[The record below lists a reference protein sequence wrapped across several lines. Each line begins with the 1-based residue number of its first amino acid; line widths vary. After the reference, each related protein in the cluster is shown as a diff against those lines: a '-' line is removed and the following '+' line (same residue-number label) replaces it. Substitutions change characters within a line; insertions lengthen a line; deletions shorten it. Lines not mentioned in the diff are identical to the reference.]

1 MMTTITDPGIIP
13 KISKNEQSQPDFDVT
28 PKKRDGSI
36 TSDRSSEKLVRKA
49 VRRFDEDCVALVQGN
64 EVPVSRCRTCHVF
77 KPPRSFHCTDCDACI
92 EVHDH
97 HCPWVG
103 TCVGKRNHK
112 YFLTFAITSTLHA
125 LQTAVICGL
134 YLKLDKYVEEE
145 EQ

>member
-1 MMTTITDPGIIP
+1 M
-13 KISKNEQSQPDFDVT
+13 T

-36 TSDRSSEKLVRKA
+36 TSDRSSSGKLVRQA

-64 EVPVSRCRTCHVF
+64 EVPVSRCRTCNTF

-112 YFLTFAITSTLHA
+112 YFLTFAITTTLHA

-134 YLKLDKYVEEE
+134 YLKLDKYVEQEE
-145 EQ
+145 E